1 VADRLPSGPPRRKF
15 WEAVF
20 EGAAAEAM
28 FEGDE
33 DKARALI
40 ADAIDEAAGKPRARG
55 RVLLVGAGPGD
66 PELLTMKAVRA
77 LKAADIILYDRL
89 VGEGVLD
96 HARREA
102 ELIPVG
108 KAKSAHSVP
117 QEEINKL
124 LIERARAGQTVVRL
138 KGGDPFIFGRGG
150 EELDALRAAGIAIEI
165 VPGVTAGIAAAASL
179 QIPLTH
185 RDVSHTVTFLSGH
198 EAGGEEP
205 SFKHLDLA
213 ALSGGKN
220 TLLVYMGVST
230 AGAIAK
236 KLLEAGFSPSLPVIT
251 VENASRDDERRVFA
265 TVADLAANPDRL
277 GLKSPAVLIFGE
289 VAGLPAHGPV
299 EDILA
304 LEEVKR
310 LYA

>member
-1 VADRLPSGPPRRKF
+1 
-15 WEAVF
+15 
-20 EGAAAEAM
+20 
-28 FEGDE
+28 
-33 DKARALI
+33 
-40 ADAIDEAAGKPRARG
+40 
-55 RVLLVGAGPGD
+55 
-66 PELLTMKAVRA
+66 
-77 LKAADIILYDRL
+77 
-89 VGEGVLD
+89 VLD

-108 KAKSAHSVP
+108 KAKGAHSVP

-150 EELDALRAAGIAIEI
+150 EELDALRGAGIAIEI
-165 VPGVTAGIAAAASL
+165 VPGVTAGMAAAASL

-205 SFKHLDLA
+205 SFEHLDLA

-236 KLLEAGFSPSLPVIT
+236 KLLEAGFSPSLPVIV
-251 VENASRDDERRVFA
+251 VENASRDDERRVLA
-265 TVADLAANPDRL
+265 TVADLAANPERL

-289 VAGLPAHGPV
+289 VAGLPAHGLV